1 VPTLPLTSPSE
12 EDELSTLDDEA
23 DDENGIAGD
32 ADALTPALDD
42 NTSPEFDDESPTD
55 PSFDFDFPSDAGAPA
70 EDTPHGL
77 PLGPDFVPAEDEPES
92 SDDAVGFDAAVE
104 PADLTSES
112 DAREHDAAEGFDDGL
127 ARLEEHELPQLDGD
141 EGTDLDEPSF
151 GAHLESADETALPVA
166 AEPWHVDFLAP
177 DREHCGALTAERGV
191 VVAGS
196 SDLFW
201 LDEGRET
208 VVRIGLDGTRIS
220 SIALVGEGQLSALC
234 VTAFGRLLRRAR
246 SGGDVE
252 RLVDWRRVAEASGAS
267 AEGLELRAL
276 GPTRPNSVLGRLTS
290 GRLVRSD
297 DMGTSFTMLEPAV
310 TALTMSSTSEPV
322 AVITRDGARLG
333 FSANGGFHWEYLELV
348 SPAREVASGETPLVA
363 AKGGVV
369 VLGDAERGVVV
380 SSDHGRTF
388 RRVTGATNVT
398 AVSAGADGERPT
410 AFVALY
416 RETDDQSLLVEIDA
430 ATGVATT
437 LAVMALPAPEDPDV
451 ALELARIERLIWD
464 GQRLWAAGAFGLA
477 RIRRD
482 DGPA

>member
-1 VPTLPLTSPSE
+1 MPTSPLFSPTD
-12 EDELSTLDDEA
+12 DELPTLDDGG
-23 DDENGIAGD
+23 DDENGIPGD
-32 ADALTPALDD
+32 GDALTPTPDD
-42 NTSPEFDDESPTD
+42 DASSEFDDESPTD
-55 PSFDFDFPSDAGAPA
+55 PSFDFDLPSDLGAPA
-70 EDTPHGL
+70 DDTPHEL
-77 PLGPDFVPAEDEPES
+77 PLGPDFVPTEDEPES
-92 SDDAVGFDAAVE
+92 SDDAAGFDNAVE

-112 DAREHDAAEGFDDGL
+112 DPREHDAGEGFDDGHS
-127 ARLEEHELPQLDGD
+127 RLEEELPRLDGD
-141 EGTDLDEPSF
+141 EGSDLDESSF
-151 GAHLESADETALPVA
+151 GARLESADETALPVA
-166 AEPWHVDFLAP
+166 ARPWHVDFLAP

-220 SIALVGEGQLSALC
+220 SIALVGGAQLSALC

-267 AEGLELRAL
+267 PEGLELRAF
-276 GPTRPNSVLGRLTS
+276 GPTRPSSVLGRLTS

-310 TALTMSSTSEPV
+310 TALTMSSTGEPV

-333 FSANGGFHWEYLELV
+333 LSANGGFLWEYLELV
-348 SPAREVASGETPLVA
+348 SPAREVASGEAPLVA
-363 AKGGVV
+363 ANGGVV

-398 AVSAGADGERPT
+398 AVSAGADGERAT

-430 ATGVATT
+430 STGVATT
-437 LAVMALPAPEDPDV
+437 LAVVALPALEDPDV
-451 ALELARIERLIWD
+451 APELARVERLIWD
-464 GQRLWAAGAFGLA
+464 GERLWAAGAFGLA
-477 RIRRD
+477 RIQRD
-482 DGPA
+482 DGTD